1 VPVASPSSRRL
12 SLRLLLVLL
21 VGAGLLPLALLGVW
35 GISAVFEQ
43 QQRNLERA
51 TLDVSRALASAV
63 DAEIESTVSAL
74 ETLAYHPALA
84 AGRHEELYDIA
95 RGAVRARPYWAS
107 VVLTDGSNRVIFK
120 TLMPFG
126 AADARIVDPESI
138 AQVLRE
144 KRAVVGQVRRGQVA
158 GPAIPVRVPVIQD
171 GVVQYVITAAL
182 RPDRIREILAR
193 QDVPKGWVI
202 TVADPANQRVAYS
215 PDHEQ
220 FYGKPITPSLQKVMG
235 AAAAEG
241 NGVAVTAEG
250 VESIAG
256 FTKLPRWGLSVI
268 VGAPTSLLHKAFG
281 KALAVYAA
289 GLLLSLLACLLA
301 AAAISRRIVG
311 GIHDL
316 QRQARDLGQ
325 GQAVKA
331 CSHGIAEIDHLAKSL
346 ETASEDRLAVEQQRE
361 SLLASLNRSLASLR
375 VALDQ
380 AQEAARAKDH
390 FLAML
395 GHELRNPLAPI
406 VSTLDLMDV
415 KGAEIYLR
423 ERQILRRQVAHM
435 HRLVDDL
442 LDVSRIVQ
450 GKLTLTK
457 RPVLVNALVERAV
470 ESPSATLGSRQAP
483 LSVAL
488 PEDDVWVQGDETRLL
503 QVILNLLG
511 NALRH
516 APDAPISLNLTA
528 SGSAA
533 TIVVSDAGTGMSE
546 QMLDNI
552 FAPFYQGPQ
561 SIARSAGG
569 LGLGLAI
576 ARSIIDMHGGTIT
589 AHSDGPGQG
598 SRFQIDLP
606 VGSEA
611 APVPQPS
618 TQSTPSMPAQRQ
630 TALRILI
637 VDDNIDAAT
646 TMAEALAA
654 TGHDVRVGHSAA
666 AALALLS
673 DFRPDVGILD
683 IGLPDTDGFTLA
695 RRMRAGEQAQDVV
708 LIAITGYGQPEDAR
722 RALEAGF
729 DLHLTKPVA
738 IDALLHQIGQLRKT
752 PKRADRVASH

>member
-1 VPVASPSSRRL
+1 M
-12 SLRLLLVLL
+12 
-21 VGAGLLPLALLGVW
+21 
-35 GISAVFEQ
+35 
-43 QQRNLERA
+43 
-51 TLDVSRALASAV
+51 D
-63 DAEIESTVSAL
+63 
-74 ETLAYHPALA
+74 
-84 AGRHEELYDIA
+84 
-95 RGAVRARPYWAS
+95 
-107 VVLTDGSNRVIFK
+107 
-120 TLMPFG
+120 
-126 AADARIVDPESI
+126 
-138 AQVLRE
+138 QVLRE
-144 KRAVVGQVRRGQVA
+144 KRAVIGEVRRGQIA

-220 FYGKPITPSLQKVMG
+220 FYGKRITPSLERVMG
-235 AAAAEG
+235 VAAAEG
-241 NGVAVTAEG
+241 NGIAVTAEG
-250 VESIAG
+250 VESVAG

-311 GIHDL
+311 GIQDL
-316 QRQARDLGQ
+316 QRQAGDLGQ

-331 CSHGIAEIDHLAKSL
+331 RSHGIAEIDHLAQSL
-346 ETASEDRLAVEQQRE
+346 ETASKDRLAVEQQRE
-361 SLLASLNRSLASLR
+361 TLLASLNRSLASLR

-415 KGAEIYLR
+415 KGGEVYLR

-442 LDVSRIVQ
+442 LDVSRIAQ
-450 GKLTLTK
+450 GKLTLAK
-457 RPVLVNALVERAV
+457 CPVLVNALVERAF
-470 ESPSATLGSRQAP
+470 ESVSASHGGRQAT

-488 PEDDVWVQGDETRLL
+488 PEEDVWVQGDETRLL

-516 APDAPISLNLTA
+516 SPDAPISLSLSA

-533 TIVVSDAGTGMSE
+533 IIEVSDAGTGMSG
-546 QMLDNI
+546 QMLEKI
-552 FAPFYQGPQ
+552 FVPFYQGPQ

-576 ARSIIDMHGGTIT
+576 ARSIIDMHGGCIT
-589 AHSDGPGQG
+589 AHSDGLGQG
-598 SRFQIDLP
+598 SSFRIELP
-606 VGSEA
+606 LESEG
-611 APVPQPS
+611 APVSQQS
-618 TQSTPSMPAQRQ
+618 MTSTPARQQR
-630 TALRILI
+630 ALRILI

-654 TGHDVRVGHSAA
+654 TGHDVRVSHSAA
-666 AALALLS
+666 AALTLLS
-673 DFRPDVGILD
+673 NFRPDVGILD
-683 IGLPDTDGFTLA
+683 IGLPDTDGFSLA
-695 RRMRAGEQAQDVV
+695 QRLRAGGQAQDAV

-722 RALEAGF
+722 RALQAGF

-738 IDALLHQIGQLRKT
+738 IEVLLHQIEHLVKT
-752 PKRADRVASH
+752 PSQADRVSSD